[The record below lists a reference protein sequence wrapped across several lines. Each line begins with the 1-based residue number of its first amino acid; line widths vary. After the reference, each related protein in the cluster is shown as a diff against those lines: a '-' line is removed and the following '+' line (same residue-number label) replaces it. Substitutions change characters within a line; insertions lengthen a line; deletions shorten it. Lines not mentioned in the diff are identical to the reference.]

1 MKTPRPW
8 QSLWSCHPSPSQH
21 CRYGKAYDHTL
32 TANHHSPYTLLH
44 TPSTH
49 SSNVI
54 FSFFGSP
61 GLSSPPC
68 PFDLVAEVRV
78 ARQTL
83 ANRAVRYKSHVCF
96 LPNTTATLV
105 DQPLRYVLVCQTAN
119 HQTVRMYD
127 RRAASARTR
136 DLQHLKSRPPLLTV
150 TDV

>member
-54 FSFFGSP
+54 FSFFVSP

-68 PFDLVAEVRV
+68 PLDLVAEVRV
-78 ARQTL
+78 APSNVSQPRGLIYEPCLFPCERNRHTCEATL
-83 ANRAVRYKSHVCF
+83 EVCLG
-96 LPNTTATLV
+96 LPNGHLPNRTNVRPASGI
-105 DQPLRYVLVCQTAN
+105 CQN
-119 HQTVRMYD
+119 
-127 RRAASARTR
+127 S
-136 DLQHLKSRPPLLTV
+136 
-150 TDV
+150 